1 MNMSTNTDSTTDNLL
16 AALIELST
24 ATHQPP
30 VITYRVYYDKTTG
43 ICSHK
48 TIEEPPPEG
57 AFVEVSQEQ
66 YEEMAFC
73 PQWAIKNHKPVLIP
87 VDSSPTI
94 MLKCDNTAEGWKT
107 IHDNMVF
114 RVTDAQ
120 RNEDLDTWIL
130 RTYNDE

>member
-1 MNMSTNTDSTTDNLL
+1 MNTSTNTDSTTDNLL

-24 ATHQPP
+24 VSQQPP
-30 VITYRVYYDKTTG
+30 VITYRVYYDVTTG

-57 AFVEVSQEQ
+57 AFVDVSQEQ
-66 YEEMAFC
+66 YEAMAFC